1 MIKITENDFK
11 NFNNFIR
18 RLRECRVDLNC
29 FRGQED
35 RFCAEIKKLNL
46 FILDYEYKL
55 EIIKCSLGVLCD
67 TDLLVITDYYFAKT
81 PINDIAIK
89 LNVSSST
96 VSRYKKRAIEELA
109 KIMYGHWGDNDY
121 ICSETI
127 QEDINKRK
135 NKPIYQYD
143 LQMKLTNKWN
153 SIKEC
158 EEHGFLRNDIYKC
171 CIGKI
176 KSYKGCI
183 WSRKPLVLSSEF
195 ITKNKIVL

>member
-109 KIMYGHWGDNDY
+109 KIMYGHLEDFDDISFRDIPIKKKEEVAEY
-121 ICSETI
+121 ISMIYKETLLKDGI
-127 QEDINKRK
+127 QLINVRSDGFNASGIRDCCEAGDINNIKDISGLTKR
-135 NKPIYQYD
+135 NQNYTS
-143 LQMKLTNKWN
+143 L
-153 SIKEC
+153 
-158 EEHGFLRNDIYKC
+158 
-171 CIGKI
+171 
-176 KSYKGCI
+176 
-183 WSRKPLVLSSEF
+183 
-195 ITKNKIVL
+195 